1 MKIDKKAFIQ
11 NIYGAWHDFFEEE
24 HDDEGEVRYP
34 IGKGVTE
41 IIRILNMTKEKK
53 ENIQKYMSGLAQRWG
68 TLGKDEQAGLIDYK
82 WEKEE
87 KKREEKKQKKKERE
101 EKKAEKNGEKN
112 KVEAED
118 KVEEKIEVTDKD
130 EKILSPRPHG
140 RALVVTLFNK
150 ENGQSVGGAVL
161 DLFFDNEY
169 FDSNVDTNE
178 QGVVGGIQRYLGEG
192 LTMKVESEGEK
203 LPMRVECKLLS
214 TSFSSYQAEHRKEKS
229 GLDTVNSNNGYKSYR
244 LTVKKTRKILDENN
258 QTLKSKLKW
267 KWIKRA
273 VWATSEEVAKTV
285 FGKLYEAE
293 DVTVSLKM
301 YTRKSKKTGRSD
313 NLEILRQNPRL
324 EEYLNSYRTT
334 ILNSDGT
341 NEDDEDKKAVCVE
354 AMAALV
360 LSSGVELQPTTER
373 EARAQKK
380 RWEQNL
386 SNWMNTGA
394 SCMNMINRFSDDQGG
409 GWLDLFSAL
418 EKQIGFFSRVS
429 VDKGSLKCT
438 ETATFK
444 NFLATY
450 QHVMSSLDNKVMVPF
465 YARSVEDIATAV
477 AIYMGGGKTLKKE
490 LVKVMS
496 DAMTD
501 SLVNDIAT
509 AVADHTNVDETS
521 KKELVDELVKVIS
534 KAMTDSGS
542 SVNDIATAV
551 ANHMDVGETR
561 QKNLIDGLVK
571 VISEAMST
579 IEATTDIAGTISL
592 RKRLEACIDRLFHY
606 KSSTVKERQDMEQD
620 IKDGL
625 KDYAKA
631 FRKAL
636 NIRKHD
642 SIFVHVSKATH
653 IKCVEG
659 IREFKFSTKKLHKL
673 LQDYLFAENCVQKD
687 SLEWSPKSFM
697 DYLTDIEQEELTGEI
712 SIGLKRAFSD
722 TSKKKNKNAED
733 QNLMRRLVLLRMHL
747 IVWECIH
754 SEQNDDPDNVIR
766 TINRVLDEAGFS
778 ELVIGDPDGP
788 LVGSEFDYA
797 IYQALFN
804 TLDA

>member
-11 NIYGAWHDFFEEE
+11 NIYGAWHEFFEEE

-87 KKREEKKQKKKERE
+87 KKRKEKDQKKKERE

-130 EKILSPRPHG
+130 EKKLSPRPRG

-192 LTMKVESEGEK
+192 LTMEVESEGEK

-229 GLDTVNSNNGYKSYR
+229 GLDTVNGYKSYR

-258 QTLKSKLKW
+258 QILKSKLKW

-285 FGKLYEAE
+285 FEKLYKAK

-509 AVADHTNVDETS
+509 AVAIYMGEGKTL
-521 KKELVDELVKVIS
+521 KKELVD
-534 KAMTDSGS
+534 D
-542 SVNDIATAV
+542 
-551 ANHMDVGETR
+551 
-561 QKNLIDGLVK
+561 LVK
-571 VISEAMST
+571 VISEAT
-579 IEATTDIAGTISL
+579 TAIEATTDIAGTISL
-592 RKRLEACIDRLFHY
+592 RERLEACIDRLFHC

-642 SIFVHVSKATH
+642 SIFVHVSEATH
-653 IKCVEG
+653 KKCVEG
-659 IREFKFSTKKLHKL
+659 IREFKFSTKKLHML

-754 SEQNDDPDNVIR
+754 SEQNDDPDNVIG

-797 IYQALFN
+797 IYQALFD